1 MKRLL
6 ESSLSSL
13 HAVLASTAWI
23 WQPSCG
29 VVGPGHN
36 RGGAGMDG
44 DGRDADDVVG
54 VVEPI
59 KKRVGG
65 PSSWA
70 ALFFATVFLVLV

>member
-1 MKRLL
+1 
-6 ESSLSSL
+6 
-13 HAVLASTAWI
+13 
-23 WQPSCG
+23 
-29 VVGPGHN
+29 
-36 RGGAGMDG
+36 MDG

-70 ALFFATVFLVLV
+70 ALFFCRCMPGVRLKPIADAPYQT